1 MRACRTA
8 VAAAAGLL
16 LAASAACAQPRA
28 SFEARGDIAPPVGVS
43 RADFGGLSG
52 IDYDPTRKRYVV
64 ISDDTAQHGP
74 SRFYEATIALR
85 QAQMR
90 VTATHALRN
99 DAGALFPVRG
109 AGDEHADGESIR
121 VDPVTGYRLWSSEGN
136 IAAGV
141 APALRWAD
149 LDGGFRSRF
158 PLPAALIRGVRHNFA
173 YEGITF
179 TPDGDLWVA
188 PEAPTTQ
195 DGPLPSPEA
204 GALIRLTRLD
214 RFGAV
219 ERQVAY
225 PVDPVWKANPGKRF
239 ELGVS
244 EILRLD
250 DNRLLVLER
259 AGVEIDGVHWG
270 FHCRLYLADLSKA
283 ADVSNLASLT
293 GADIRLAAKTLLI
306 DFDATPGGPVG
317 NVEGMAWAPKG
328 RFSPARLVFVTDNNF
343 DPDWTSELL
352 VFKFRP

>member
-1 MRACRTA
+1 MRAVR
-8 VAAAAGLL
+8 AAIAGALL
-16 LAASAACAQPRA
+16 LGATGAVAQPRA
-28 SFEARGDIAPPVGVS
+28 TFEARADIAPPPGV
-43 RADFGGLSG
+43 AAKDFGGLSG

-74 SRFYEATIALR
+74 SRFYEARIALR
-85 QAQMR
+85 SARMT

-136 IAAGV
+136 INAGV

-149 LDGGFRSRF
+149 PDGGFRSSF
-158 PLPAALIRGVRHNFA
+158 PLPPALLTGVRHNFA
-173 YEGITF
+173 YEGVTF
-179 TPDGDLWVA
+179 TPGGDLWVA
-188 PEAPTTQ
+188 SEAPATQ
-195 DGPLPSPEA
+195 DGGLPTPDA
-204 GALIRLTRLD
+204 GTMIRLTRLD

-225 PVDPVWKANPGKRF
+225 PVDPVWKAAPGKRF

-244 EILRLD
+244 EILWLD

-259 AGVEIDGVHWG
+259 AGVQIDGAHWG
-270 FHCRLYLADLSKA
+270 FHCRLYLADLSRA
-283 ADVSNLASLT
+283 GDVSSVPSLSGADV
-293 GADIRLAAKTLLI
+293 RMAAKTLLI
-306 DFDATPGGPVG
+306 DFDAVRGGPVG
-317 NVEGMAWAPKG
+317 NVEGMAWAPAG
-328 RFSPARLVFVTDNNF
+328 RFGARRLVFVTDNNF

-352 VFKFRP
+352 VFRFRP

>member
-1 MRACRTA
+1 MRAVR
-8 VAAAAGLL
+8 AAIAAGVLL
-16 LAASAACAQPRA
+16 FAATGALAQPRA
-28 SFEARGDIAPPVGVS
+28 TFEARADIAPPTG
-43 RADFGGLSG
+43 AAPKDFGGLSG

-74 SRFYEATIALR
+74 SRFYEATIAVR
-85 QAQMR
+85 QAIMR
-90 VTATHALRN
+90 ITATHPLHN
-99 DAGALFPVRG
+99 DAGALFPRRG
-109 AGDEHADGESIR
+109 AGGEQADGESIR
-121 VDPVTGYRLWSSEGN
+121 VDPLTGFVLWSSEGDIN
-136 IAAGV
+136 AGY

-149 LDGGFRSRF
+149 PDGAFRNRF
-158 PLPAALIRGVRHNFA
+158 PLPAALLKGVRHNFA
-173 YEGITF
+173 YEGMTF

-188 PEAPTTQ
+188 PEAPATQ

-225 PVDPVWKANPGKRF
+225 PVDPVWKATPGKRF

-270 FHCRLYLADLSKA
+270 FHCRLYLADLSRA
-283 ADVSNLASLT
+283 ADVSNAASLT

-306 DFDATPGGPVG
+306 DFDAVPGGHVG
-317 NVEGMAWAPKG
+317 NVEGMAWAPKS
-328 RFSPARLVFVTDNNF
+328 RFGPARLVFVTDNNF